1 MPPMRIPHFDHA
13 ATYRRDADATDA
25 AIRRV
30 LERGTPIMGPEV
42 AEFEAAFA
50 ALCGVRHAVGVM
62 SGTAAMLIG
71 LKALGVGPGDEVVT
85 VANSD
90 VPTTLAILH
99 AGARPVYAEI
109 DAATYN
115 LDPAALE
122 AVLSPRTK
130 AVLPV
135 HLYGVP
141 ADMDPILEVA
151 RARGLAVLED
161 AALATGARYR
171 GRPTGGL
178 GDVGAFSTAPAK
190 VLGGIGSGGV
200 ITADDDALHERLLQ
214 WRHYGRE
221 RSAYPDAAA
230 DPAQMPGATVVAGYN
245 ERLDTVDAAVLLVR
259 LPRLE
264 GDLAVRRAH
273 HARYVARFAGSAVRV
288 QAAPEGA
295 EPSWRVVVVRVP
307 ERDRVYAALRR
318 QGIEVTL
325 PYLPANHLDAC
336 TRHLGYRPGDL
347 PLTEAFCD
355 TMLALPSHPFLTAD
369 QVDAVADALL
379 DALGPHAEPVT
390 DRRG

>member
-1 MPPMRIPHFDHA
+1 MMRIPHFDHA
-13 ATYRRDADATDA
+13 ASYRRDQQATDA
-25 AIRRV
+25 AIGRV

-42 AEFEAAFA
+42 PAFERAFA

-62 SGTAAMLIG
+62 SGTAAMLLG

-109 DAATYN
+109 DRDTFN
-115 LDPAALE
+115 LDPVGLE
-122 AVLSPRTK
+122 RYLTPRTK
-130 AVLPV
+130 ALLPV

-141 ADMDPILEVA
+141 ADMAPIVELA
-151 RARGLAVLED
+151 SARGVRVLED
-161 AALATGARYR
+161 AALATGATYR
-171 GRPTGGL
+171 GRPTGAL

-200 ITADDDALHERLLQ
+200 IVTDDDALHARLL
-214 WRHYGRE
+214 RLRYYGRE
-221 RSAYPDAAA
+221 RSAYPDADA
-230 DPAQMPGATVVAGYN
+230 DPATMPGATVEIGYN
-245 ERLDTVDAAVLLVR
+245 ERLDTLQAAVLLVR
-259 LPRLE
+259 MQRLP

-273 HARYVARFAGSAVRV
+273 HARYATRFAGTAVRV
-288 QAAPEGA
+288 QAAPAGS

-307 ERDRVYAALRR
+307 DRDRVYAELRR
-318 QGIEVTL
+318 AGIEVTL

-336 TRHLGYRPGDL
+336 TRDLGYRRGDL
-347 PLTEAFCD
+347 PITEAFCD
-355 TMLALPSHPFLTAD
+355 TMLALPSHPFLSAA
-369 QVDAVADALL
+369 QVDEVADALVA
-379 DALGPHAEPVT
+379 ALGPHAEPVT

>member
-1 MPPMRIPHFDHA
+1 MPMAIPHFDHA
-13 ATYRRDADATDA
+13 AYYRRDQTATDA
-25 AIRRV
+25 AIHRV

-42 AEFEAAFA
+42 AAFEAAFA
-50 ALCGVRHAVGVM
+50 ELCGVRHAVGVM
-62 SGTAAMLIG
+62 SGTAAMLLG

-109 DAATYN
+109 DGTTFN
-115 LDPAALE
+115 LDPAALP
-122 AVLSPRTK
+122 AVLGPRTK

-151 RARGLAVLED
+151 RAHGVPVLED
-161 AALATGARYR
+161 AALATGATYR

-200 ITADDDALHERLLQ
+200 ITTDDDAVHARLLQ

-221 RSAYPDAAA
+221 RSAYPAEAV
-230 DPAQMPGATVVAGYN
+230 DPSEMPGATLVPGYN

-259 LPRLE
+259 LPRLA

-273 HARYVARFAGSAVRV
+273 HARYVAHVAGSAAQV
-288 QAAPEGA
+288 QAAPAGA
-295 EPSWRVVVVRVP
+295 EPSRRVVVVRVP
-307 ERDRVYAALRR
+307 DRDRVYAELRR
-318 QGIEVTL
+318 AGIEVTL

-336 TRHLGYRPGDL
+336 TRDLGYRRGDL
-347 PLTEAFCD
+347 PRTEAFCD
-355 TMLALPSHPFLTAD
+355 TMLALPSHPFLSVA
-369 QVDAVADALL
+369 QVDEVGDALVS
-379 DALGPHAEPVT
+379 AIGPHAEPVT